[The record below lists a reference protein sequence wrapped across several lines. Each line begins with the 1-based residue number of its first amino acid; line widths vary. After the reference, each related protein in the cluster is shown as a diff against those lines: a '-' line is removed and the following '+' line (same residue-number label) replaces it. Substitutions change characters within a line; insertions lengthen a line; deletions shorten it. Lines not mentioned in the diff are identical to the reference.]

1 MHILYQ
7 IYHLFESVEFQV
19 SKKPAGFLSTW
30 FDFPKSI
37 RNNILVELNI
47 NSLSEVYALDA
58 QAQKETIGS
67 LNWKK
72 FAERIQTQLA
82 ENQSLTKNQR
92 RTMKINSIISLIKS
106 NSFDEANKQ
115 LLACMKADEFR
126 GEEKLMATLRNI
138 QIYLQVKDKKYA
150 EALAILEKN
159 SKVASLTL
167 AEVFHEDP
175 AAPVLEGLLQRAKG
189 SDRAPTQ
196 SKGPVEGEVH
206 GHPAHPQARQQLDSA
221 VGQLEGRVE
230 DLGGHGYPVREPA
243 ARGTN
248 QGLPGVSGEADRPE
262 VRGVASLDEHEGAG
276 LQDHREVQF

>member
-167 AEVFHEDP
+167 AEVFM
-175 AAPVLEGLLQRAKG
+175 K
-189 SDRAPTQ
+189 TQ
-196 SKGPVEGEVH
+196 LHLFLKDYSSALKALIEHLPNLKAQSRERSMVI
-206 GHPAHPQARQQLDSA
+206 QLILKLA
-221 VGQLEGRVE
+221 
-230 DLGGHGYPVREPA
+230 
-243 ARGTN
+243 N
-248 QGLPGVSGEADRPE
+248 N
-262 VRGVASLDEHEGAG
+262 
-276 LQDHREVQF
+276 